1 MAKIH
6 HSSIIDIRAELDED
20 VEVGPFC
27 MVGPHVRIGAG
38 TVLESHVVVK
48 GLTTIGRNNR
58 FFQGAAIG
66 CEPQDKKYKG
76 EETYLEIGDDN
87 VVRENCTISTG
98 TIQDQSITRVGS
110 RNLLMANGHVAHDC
124 VLGNDLIIANN
135 VALAGH
141 VHVDD
146 CAVIGGQTGV
156 HQFVHIGTR
165 SMTGGVSG
173 LTHDL
178 PPYVICSGNPAKSF
192 GLNLV
197 GLRRA
202 GFSSDTIGRIK
213 GLYKALYMEGLMVA
227 QAIERMDA
235 QIADAPEEIRPILSA
250 MRDFVANNTR
260 GIVRP

>member
-1 MAKIH
+1 MH
-6 HSSIIDIRAELDED
+6 
-20 VEVGPFC
+20 G
-27 MVGPHVRIGAG
+27 GAAR
-38 TVLESHVVVK
+38 SHRRRYRSRK
-48 GLTTIGRNNR
+48 SRGCQRPDHDRSYNR
-58 FFQGAAIG
+58 FFQGAAVG

-87 VVRENCTISTG
+87 IVRENCTISTG

-110 RNLLMANGHVAHDC
+110 RNLLMANVHVAHDC

-146 CAVIGGQTGV
+146 FAVIGGQTGV

-173 LTHDL
+173 LSHDL
-178 PPYVICSGNPAKSF
+178 PPYVICAGNPAKSF

-202 GFSSDTIGRIK
+202 GYSSDTIGRIK
-213 GLYKALYMEGLMVA
+213 ALYKALYMEGLTVA
-227 QAIERMDA
+227 QAVEQMDTL
-235 QIADAPEEIRPILSA
+235 IADAPEEVRPILAA

>member
-1 MAKIH
+1 
-6 HSSIIDIRAELDED
+6 
-20 VEVGPFC
+20 
-27 MVGPHVRIGAG
+27 
-38 TVLESHVVVK
+38 
-48 GLTTIGRNNR
+48 
-58 FFQGAAIG
+58 
-66 CEPQDKKYKG
+66 
-76 EETYLEIGDDN
+76 
-87 VVRENCTISTG
+87 
-98 TIQDQSITRVGS
+98 
-110 RNLLMANGHVAHDC
+110 MANVHVAHDC

-202 GFSSDTIGRIK
+202 GYSSDTIGRIK
-213 GLYKALYMEGLMVA
+213 GLYKALYMEGLTVA
-227 QAIERMDA
+227 QAIEQMDTL
-235 QIADAPEEIRPILSA
+235 IADAPEEVRPILAA

>member
-98 TIQDQSITRVGS
+98 TIQDQSIT
-110 RNLLMANGHVAHDC
+110 
-124 VLGNDLIIANN
+124 
-135 VALAGH
+135 
-141 VHVDD
+141 
-146 CAVIGGQTGV
+146 GQTGV

>member
-6 HSSIIDIRAELDED
+6 HSSIIDIRAELDDD

-87 VVRENCTISTG
+87 VV
-98 TIQDQSITRVGS
+98 ITRVGS
-110 RNLLMANGHVAHDC
+110 RNLLMANVHVAHDC

-146 CAVIGGQTGV
+146 FAVIGGQTGV

-227 QAIERMDA
+227 QAVERMDA

>member
-1 MAKIH
+1 MARIH

-48 GLTTIGRNNR
+48 GLTTIGRN
-58 FFQGAAIG
+58 
-66 CEPQDKKYKG
+66 KYKG

-87 VVRENCTISTG
+87 IVRENCTLSTG
-98 TIQDQSITRVGS
+98 TIQDQGITRIGS
-110 RNLLMANGHVAHDC
+110 RNLLMANVHVAHDC
-124 VLGNDLIIANN
+124 VLGNDIIIANN

-146 CAVIGGQTGV
+146 FAVIGGQTGV
-156 HQFVHIGTR
+156 HQFVHIGTH

-202 GFSSDTIGRIK
+202 GYSSDTIGRIK
-213 GLYKALYMEGLMVA
+213 SLYKALYLEGRTVA
-227 QAIERMDA
+227 EALVEMDA
-235 QIADAPEEIRPILSA
+235 RIEQAPEEVRPILAA
-250 MRDFVANNTR
+250 MRDFVAANKR

>member
-1 MAKIH
+1 MARIH

-48 GLTTIGRNNR
+48 GLTTIGCNNR
-58 FFQGAAIG
+58 FFQGAAVG

-76 EETYLEIGDDN
+76 EDTYLVIGDDN
-87 VVRENCTISTG
+87 IVRENCTISTG
-98 TIQDQSITRVGS
+98 TVQDHGITRVGS
-110 RNLLMANGHVAHDC
+110 GNLLMANVHVAHDC
-124 VLGNDLIIANN
+124 VLGDGITIANN

-146 CAVIGGQTGV
+146 HAVIGGQTGV
-156 HQFVHIGTR
+156 HQFVRIGAL

-213 GLYKALYMEGLMVA
+213 ALYKALYAEGRTVA
-227 QAIERMDA
+227 EALSDMDA
-235 QIADAPEEIRPILSA
+235 LIAQAPEEVRPILQP
-250 MRDFVANNTR
+250 MRDFVAGSKR

>member
-6 HSSIIDIRAELDED
+6 HSSIIDIRAELDDD

-48 GLTTIGRNNR
+48 GLTTIGRGNR
-58 FFQGAAIG
+58 FFQGASVG
-66 CEPQDKKYKG
+66 CEPQDKKYAG
-76 EETYLEIGDDN
+76 EETRLEIGDDN
-87 VVRENCTISTG
+87 IVRENCTLSTG
-98 TIQDQSITRVGS
+98 TVQDHSITRIGS
-110 RNLLMANGHVAHDC
+110 RNLLMANVHVAHDC
-124 VLGNDLIIANN
+124 ILGNDIIIANN

-146 CAVIGGQTGV
+146 FAVIGGQAGV

-202 GFSSDTIGRIK
+202 GFSSATIGRIK
-213 GLYKALYMEGLMVA
+213 AMYKTLYLEGLTTAEALVKMVSL
-227 QAIERMDA
+227 IDE
-235 QIADAPEEIRPILSA
+235 APEEDKSVLEA
-250 MRDFVANNTR
+250 MRRFVSENTR